1 MMSSRAAAAISAVA
15 VALIAA
21 ACSSAEDGPAA
32 DRPLSDPPAD
42 AAVTVVRRDEAET
55 PVDPVELALA
65 KLRDDSGI
73 LDKERHARVYEAAR
87 ANAPPVPAREPFL
100 SPDAR
105 VTPAGE
111 AILRDD
117 SRPHLFGFDWLTN
130 FGIRIVRFEE
140 FDPRLLRNQIIP
152 LSDGDYLSMAEADAI
167 YGDGAPMQ
175 HISVNGDVRA
185 FPVEIM
191 LWHEVLNDVV
201 GGMPVLVT
209 YCPLCNTA
217 IAFDR
222 RVGGMTL
229 TFGTSGIL
237 RNSDL
242 VMYDHQTES
251 VWQQVGGKA
260 LIGDM
265 VGATLPVIPSGIVSW
280 GQFRDAFPE
289 ALVLARPDL
298 RNSPGAGIPYGTT
311 PYTSYDNL
319 AADVDVRRLFR
330 GELDERLRFADR
342 VVGLTING
350 EAVAYPFGVLA
361 DEMVVADV
369 VGGEAVVVVWTPGAV
384 SALDDT
390 VIETS
395 REVGGAGVFRPT
407 LDGRTLTFE
416 ANPDDPQ
423 TFRDLGTGS
432 TWNIFGR
439 AVAGELA
446 GAQLTPIPHGT
457 HLWFAWAVF
466 EPETS
471 IYGSTAAAPGG

>member
-1 MMSSRAAAAISAVA
+1 MAARGGA
-15 VALIAA
+15 VALAA
-21 ACSSAEDGPAA
+21 VALALVAAGCSSGEEEPVAA
-32 DRPLSDPPAD
+32 DVPRADTPAESG
-42 AAVTVVRRDEAET
+42 VVVVRRDAAEAV
-55 PVDPVELALA
+55 VDPVEMALA
-65 KLRDDSGI
+65 ELRDDSGM
-73 LDKERHARVYEAAR
+73 LDKERHRRVYEAAL
-87 ANAPPVPAREPFL
+87 ADAPPIPEREPFL
-100 SPDAR
+100 PPDAVR
-105 VTPAGE
+105 TPAGE
-111 AILRDD
+111 VILRDEN
-117 SRPHLFGFDWLTN
+117 RPHLFGFDWLTN
-130 FGIRIVRFEE
+130 FGIRIVKFEE
-140 FDPRLLRNQIIP
+140 FDPRLLRDAIIP
-152 LSDGDYLSMAEADAI
+152 LSDGDYLSIAEADAI

-175 HISVNGDVRA
+175 HIDVNGDARA

-201 GGMPVLVT
+201 GGVPVLVT

-222 RVGGMTL
+222 RVGGTTL

-237 RNSDL
+237 RHSDL

-289 ALVLARPDL
+289 GLVLARPDVS
-298 RNSPGAGIPYGTT
+298 RGPGPGIPYGTT
-311 PYTSYDNL
+311 PYTSYDSL
-319 AADVDVRRLFR
+319 EAEYDVRRLFR
-330 GELDERLRFADR
+330 GELDERLQFADR
-342 VVGLTING
+342 VVGVTING
-350 EAVAYPFGVLA
+350 EAVAYPFRVLREA
-361 DEMVVADV
+361 PVVADV

-384 SALDDT
+384 SALDNA

-407 LDGRTLTFE
+407 LDGRALTFE
-416 ANPDDPQ
+416 PNPGDPQ
-423 TFRDLGTGS
+423 TFRDRETGS

-446 GAQLTPIPHGT
+446 GAQLTPVPHGT

-471 IYGSTAAAPGG
+471 IYGAP

>member
-1 MMSSRAAAAISAVA
+1 MAAALAAIAM
-15 VALIAA
+15 ALIAA
-21 ACSSAEDGPAA
+21 GCSSAEDLPAA
-32 DRPLSDPPAD
+32 DGPPPD
-42 AAVTVVRRDEAET
+42 APAESGVVVVRRDAAEAV
-55 PVDPVELALA
+55 VDPVERALA
-65 KLRDDSGI
+65 ELRDDSGM
-73 LDKERHARVYEAAR
+73 LDKERHRRVYEAMLAD
-87 ANAPPVPAREPFL
+87 APPIPEREPFL
-100 SPDAR
+100 PPDAVR
-105 VTPAGE
+105 TPAGE
-111 AILRDD
+111 VILRDAN
-117 SRPHLFGFDWLTN
+117 RPHLFGFDWLTN
-130 FGIRIVRFEE
+130 FGIRIVKFEE
-140 FDPRLLRNQIIP
+140 FDPRLLRDAIIP
-152 LSDGDYLSMAEADAI
+152 LSDGDYLGVAEADAI
-167 YGDGAPMQ
+167 YSDVAPMQ
-175 HISVNGDVRA
+175 HINVNGDARA

-201 GGMPVLVT
+201 GGVPVLVT

-289 ALVLARPDL
+289 GLVLARPTVQT
-298 RNSPGAGIPYGTT
+298 RPGPGIPYGTT

-319 AADVDVRRLFR
+319 TADIDVRRLFR
-330 GELDERLRFADR
+330 GDLDERLRFADR

-350 EAVAYPFGVLA
+350 EAVAYPFHVL
-361 DEMVVADV
+361 EEEPVVADV

-384 SALDDT
+384 SALDNA

-407 LDGRTLTFE
+407 LDGRALTFE

-423 TFRDLGTGS
+423 TFRDRETGS

-471 IYGSTAAAPGG
+471 IYGAPESAPAG